1 MSDLTGDLKDRARDL
16 GADLVGVADAQDLNR
31 RAPPDHRPQDLL
43 PESRAVVSL
52 GLKMLRSIFASPNIR
67 VSRISYVHLH
77 RRLNEI
83 AWDIAAYLESGGH
96 YAIPISSDVPID
108 MITKRGLW
116 GDISHRH
123 VAVAAGLGE
132 IGRSSLL
139 LTPEYGARI
148 RVTSVITT
156 APLTPDGETAP
167 GLCPP
172 ECRRCLEGCPAEAIS
187 EAGVDKKACVRHLH
201 RFNLYGLL
209 KHLGRALEAPSLEE
223 RKRLVF
229 DGTISE
235 VYMSL
240 RSGDPPW
247 CIECVRLCPAGP
259 PGDPPIGG

>member
-1 MSDLTGDLKDRARDL
+1 MADLTRDLKGFARDL
-16 GADLVGVADAQDLNR
+16 GADLVGVADAEILNR
-31 RAPPDHRPQDLL
+31 RAPPNHRPHDLL

-83 AWDIAAYLESGGH
+83 AWDIAAYLESRGH

-108 MITKRGLW
+108 MINNRGLW

-139 LTPEYGARI
+139 LTPDYGARI

-156 APLTPDGETAP
+156 APLKPDGEPTP

-172 ECRRCLEGCPAEAIS
+172 DCRLCLEGCPGGAIS
-187 EAGVDKKACVRHLH
+187 EAGVDKKACVRHMH

-209 KHLGRALEAPSLEE
+209 KHLGKVLEAPSLEE

-240 RSGDPPW
+240 RSGDPPL
-247 CIECVRLCPAGP
+247 CIDCVRLCPAGSP
-259 PGDPPIGG
+259 AGG

>member
-1 MSDLTGDLKDRARDL
+1 MVDLTGALKDYVKEL
-16 GADLVGVADAQDLNR
+16 GADLVGVASAEALNQK
-31 RAPPDHRPQDLL
+31 APPHHRPQDLL
-43 PESRAVVSL
+43 PGARAVVSF
-52 GLKMLRSIFASPNIR
+52 GLKMLRSIFATPNIR
-67 VSRISYVHLH
+67 VPRINYVHLH

-83 AWDIAAYLESGGH
+83 AWEIAGFLESRGH

-108 MITKRGLW
+108 MIAERGLW
-116 GDISHRH
+116 GDLSHRH

-148 RVTSVITT
+148 RVSSVITT
-156 APLTPDGETAP
+156 APLIPDEELAQ

-172 ECRRCLEGCPAEAIS
+172 QCRLCLEGCPAQAIS

-201 RFNLYGLL
+201 RYNLYGLL
-209 KHLGRALEAPSLEE
+209 RHLGKALDAPGLEE

-229 DGTISE
+229 DGTIAE

-247 CIECVRLCPAGP
+247 CIECVRLCPAGATVE
-259 PGDPPIGG
+259 